1 MKIHWVPRNETRF
14 ETTIHRN
21 PIWSSRIY
29 IVNISLN
36 FWRVFFASKK
46 EFNILSVY
54 WFSPA
59 ATAFGT
65 DLYRVCACH
74 IFHLNFKFFVGVVV
88 LHEVFV
94 DASTS
99 LKIYK
104 WIGAH
109 TYFSERCKLI
119 CKHCNDANHTL
130 IRDEGNNEGTKE
142 RKNCWKMNKTN
153 CFVCTRFWMRAP
165 RLSCAR
171 SNENSSMRIV
181 QIVGTGA
188 LCTPKLR
195 AYLSLFGVAFCS
207 SFGRRDVETTTTT
220 IKKNYVETFIL
231 KFVNKWNQNEEKNSF
246 EFRACHSHSAR
257 AEHVVFILSHFISCF
272 ARLLELSTCFQYM
285 RSPLYFS
292 FPYCQHFS
300 VRVASVSN
308 HFGKYCAGY
317 SIVIVSLLCSVISE
331 WASYVVS
338 LRMLHYTFWLTKE
351 WGKRL
356 KNKPK
361 PCNDGDDEDWWKK
374 IVLVYFAFV
383 THIFFSSLRSKICSY
398 FPWILNNNNFN
409 AGSRPPNF
417 FSLFLL
423 LILLIF
429 DARTDIRLFLF
440 RER

>member
-272 ARLLELSTCFQYM
+272 ARACS
-285 RSPLYFS
+285 S
-292 FPYCQHFS
+292 FLHVFNICVLH
-300 VRVASVSN
+300 
-308 HFGKYCAGY
+308 
-317 SIVIVSLLCSVISE
+317 SIFLFHIVSIFLCVSHQLVIISVNTALATALLLCHCCVPLSQNGPLMLCRCVCYITPSGWRKSGE
-331 WASYVVS
+331 KGWKINQSPATTATTKTDGKKSFLCTLPLLHIYFFHLFARKYV
-338 LRMLHYTFWLTKE
+338 HTFHE
-351 WGKRL
+351 
-356 KNKPK
+356 
-361 PCNDGDDEDWWKK
+361 
-374 IVLVYFAFV
+374 Y
-383 THIFFSSLRSKICSY
+383 
-398 FPWILNNNNFN
+398 
-409 AGSRPPNF
+409 
-417 FSLFLL
+417 
-423 LILLIF
+423 
-429 DARTDIRLFLF
+429 
-440 RER
+440 